1 MNKNQYPGNGTVY
14 IPTPD
19 SPTNPM
25 SVLTLFDADKRS
37 LDYFIDYIVN
47 TIESGSDD
55 PLKVLAISKKMEY
68 ITKRVTE
75 RIKQN
80 SELEAEKYGDK
91 PFEFMG
97 TEMHYTTTSTRYDFS
112 ACGDPKWNEA
122 SKIASERE
130 SFLKALKGPMTVV
143 IEETGEAVTVNPPR
157 KIQTMGLKTT
167 VK

>member
-1 MNKNQYPGNGTVY
+1 MSEIIIQ
-14 IPTPD
+14 PD
-19 SPTNPM
+19 NPM
-25 SVLTLFDADKRS
+25 SVLTLFDADKKG
-37 LDYFIDYIVN
+37 LDYFIEYIAN
-47 TIESGSDD
+47 TIESGNDD

-68 ITKRVTE
+68 VTKRVTE

-80 SELEAEKYGDK
+80 SEREAGKYGDK

-97 TEMHYTTTSTRYDFS
+97 TEMHYTATYTRYDFS

-122 SKIASERE
+122 SKTVEERE

-143 IEETGEAVTVNPPR
+143 IEETGEAVTVNPPK